1 MHPHLQTRSVEF
13 PVEGGGKVSAFEARP
28 SGAGSYPGVL
38 ISGDKGRAKEEGCLL
53 AENS

>member
-38 ISGDKGRAKEEGCLL
+38 ISDK
-53 AENS
+53 